1 MEKEIQQFD
10 QFQSIYEK
18 AEVWSTNLI
27 FQYPVL
33 ELEILADEKNND
45 KVMEYVDLKNQV
57 QELAETV
64 EKLN

>member
-45 KVMEYVDLKNQV
+45 KVTEYVDLENQV